1 MYFISSLDDI
11 KGFWSLDVCNLYGS
25 ILLKDLED
33 GTPGIFTTMEAFFT
47 TNKTANDL
55 QHLSH
60 DDFVS
65 SLRLGIT
72 SDVVLIEGNS
82 YSQKSGWSW
91 AII

>member
-11 KGFWSLDVCNLYGS
+11 KGLCSLDVCNLYGS
-25 ILLKDLED
+25 ILLEDLED
-33 GTPGIFTTMEAFFT
+33 GIPGIFTSMKNFFST
-47 TNKTANDL
+47 HKTANDL

-65 SLRLGIT
+65 LLRLGIT
-72 SDVVLIEGNS
+72 SDGGLIEGNS